1 MPPLDAATLARM
13 PGLKAVVH
21 AAGSVK
27 HHVTDACW
35 DRGIR
40 VSTAAAANAVPV
52 AEYTLAAILFANKR
66 VPEIG
71 GLYRE
76 HRAALDWAAHYPG
89 FGNYRRTIGLVG
101 ASLVGRRVLELL
113 RPHDFGVLLADPH
126 LDPAGARS
134 MGARLVGL
142 DEMLAVCGVV
152 SLHAPALPETHH
164 LLDARRLSLLRD
176 GATLV
181 NTGRGSLVDTDALT
195 AEASSGRIHAVLD
208 VTEPEVLP
216 ATSPLYSL
224 PNVLLTPHIAG
235 SLGGELQRITRSA
248 LDEVERYCRRR
259 GVRPRGDPRGP
270 DHLGL
275 IPREN
280 RSNRMP
286 PTGHLSGVLVYTRT
300 TAYRHDS
307 IPAARTALRELGEE
321 EGFTVETSEDPAVFT
336 DASLAGR
343 GAVVFLSTSGE
354 VLTEDGRAAL
364 QRWIT
369 DGGGFMGVHSAAC
382 TEYDW
387 PYYGELLGARF
398 GGHPA
403 FQPGTVLVENR
414 KHPATAHL
422 AGAVGVERRVVRLP
436 DRPAPPG
443 RAGPRHRRRD
453 RLRGGGMGA
462 DHPLVWCKDSG
473 AGRSFYTALGH
484 ADEAYSDPAFRRHL
498 LGGLCWAAGVT
509 A

>member
-1 MPPLDAATLARM
+1 MPSTPPRPRALFAMARRHRDALFTPAAVDRLTGHVDIDPHLVAETFDGVPDPAAVELLITSWGCPPLDAAALARM

-27 HHVTDACW
+27 HHVTDSCW

-66 VPEIG
+66 VREIG

-113 RPHDFGVLLADPH
+113 RPHDFDVLLADPH

-142 DEMLAVCGVV
+142 DEMLAVCDVV

-248 LDEVERYCRRR
+248 LDEVERYC
-259 GVRPRGDPRGP
+259 
-270 DHLGL
+270 
-275 IPREN
+275 
-280 RSNRMP
+280 
-286 PTGHLSGVLVYTRT
+286 
-300 TAYRHDS
+300 A
-307 IPAARTALRELGEE
+307 GEE
-321 EGFTVETSEDPAVFT
+321 FAHAVT
-336 DASLAGR
+336 
-343 GAVVFLSTSGE
+343 
-354 VLTEDGRAAL
+354 RAAL
-364 QRWIT
+364 T
-369 DGGGFMGVHSAAC
+369 TSA
-382 TEYDW
+382 
-387 PYYGELLGARF
+387 
-398 GGHPA
+398 
-403 FQPGTVLVENR
+403 
-414 KHPATAHL
+414 
-422 AGAVGVERRVVRLP
+422 
-436 DRPAPPG
+436 
-443 RAGPRHRRRD
+443 
-453 RLRGGGMGA
+453 
-462 DHPLVWCKDSG
+462 
-473 AGRSFYTALGH
+473 
-484 ADEAYSDPAFRRHL
+484 
-498 LGGLCWAAGVT
+498 
-509 A
+509 